1 MDART
6 LLQQTR
12 TRLRRHRGKYSE
24 IARANPTLS
33 LSWVSQVARG
43 KIENPTVD
51 SLQQL
56 IEALNDFE
64 GVPAPVRIDTPEAVA
79 AVLQVAPAA
88 PAIEVVAEVE
98 PHDPDA
104 DRVAPAEETA

>member
-6 LLQQTR
+6 LLKETR

-24 IARANPTLS
+24 LARANPDLS

-43 KIENPTVD
+43 KIDNPTVD

-56 IEALNDFE
+56 IEALDDFE
-64 GVPAPVRIDTPEAVA
+64 GKPKPVRIDTPEAVA
-79 AVLQVAPAA
+79 AVLPAA
-88 PAIEVVAEVE
+88 RAEDQPPAEQGAEE
-98 PHDPDA
+98 DPDA
-104 DRVAPAEETA
+104 SRYGPAEETA